1 MSRIFHFHA
10 PRQPREAAVPV
21 PERPPARS
29 KPAHDWSER
38 RIAIYVA
45 ALALI
50 VLIVLVE
57 LARAGGPQY
66 VAGTSYFNA
75 GIAGQPITWSG
86 GTVTYYTDQGDLSP
100 ILRGPGA
107 DTFVADAFS
116 RWTQVP
122 TAALSASRDGQ
133 LAEDVSGA
141 NVILNSDY
149 SITLPPDI
157 QPTAT
162 TKPIAIVYDTDGA
175 VTNALIGAGAS
186 DECFSNGVFGGV
198 DAMTTDGHLSHALLV
213 LDGMCGQTSS
223 QLPDMKY
230 HLVRVLGRVLGH
242 GWSQTEFEC
251 DHGCTAAEP
260 KRLRRFSRYARTGS
274 GILCARCGVLSEPR
288 CAQNG
293 RSRGALAPLSRH
305 QRQPLSIPWETD
317 FVGEHGAHSR
327 VGEVHGFHG

>member
-1 MSRIFHFHA
+1 MAKVFHFHA
-10 PRQPREAAVPV
+10 NRQQRVAPI
-21 PERPPARS
+21 PARS
-29 KPAHDWSER
+29 AAPPKPGPSWRDR
-38 RIAIYVA
+38 RIAIYAA
-45 ALALI
+45 ALAL
-50 VLIVLVE
+50 VLLIVLVK

-66 VAGTSYFNA
+66 VAGVSYFNA
-75 GIAGQPITWSG
+75 GLAGQPITWAAG
-86 GTVTYYTDQGDLSP
+86 AITYYTDQGDLSP
-100 ILRGPGA
+100 LLRGPDA

-122 TAALSASRDGQ
+122 TAAISASREGQ

-162 TKPIAIVYDTDGA
+162 TKPIANVYDTDGA

-198 DAMTTDGHLSHALLV
+198 DAMTTGGHLSHALLV

-230 HLVRVLGRVLGH
+230 HLVRVLGRVLGQ

-251 DHGCTAAEP
+251 DHGSTAAEP

-293 RSRGALAPLSRH
+293 RSH
-305 QRQPLSIPWETD
+305 
-317 FVGEHGAHSR
+317 
-327 VGEVHGFHG
+327 